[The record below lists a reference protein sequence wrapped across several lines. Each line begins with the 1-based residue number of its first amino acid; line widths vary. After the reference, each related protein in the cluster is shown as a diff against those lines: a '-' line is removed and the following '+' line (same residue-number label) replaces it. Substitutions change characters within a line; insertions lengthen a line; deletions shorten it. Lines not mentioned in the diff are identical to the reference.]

1 MIEFKKSSSCGL
13 RFSTPTLPIVHPSE
27 SGGGGKGEGPHGP
40 GVSSFIRVHLCLS
53 VAPQVFRRRKSKA
66 PAARDRRRYGYN
78 DICTQESRS
87 PFSWRIVRHG
97 STDGAGRLADGS
109 EPRHETVVVTTHAR
123 AALAGRNR
131 PRCDGST
138 SSPQRLVLNALVNV
152 LKLDPVDL
160 QERAPDGVQTDVSI
174 RLALRT
180 RLGVDHRFVWSAL
193 RQTFSMV
200 PAWLAVGQPI
210 LAAAALWGRM
220 ASCRRLIIGASQ
232 AANKLP
238 KAGYQPAADYQALRF
253 FCRRDDF
260 FVERTLSLPRPDS
273 SRRLSRATCRDS
285 SPRTRSRPPR
295 LWLLLRCSVGQVAP
309 HAAARLPIGA
319 SRRANT
325 LPESG

>member
-1 MIEFKKSSSCGL
+1 MFICVYPWLQG
-13 RFSTPTLPIVHPSE
+13 FSPAEV
-27 SGGGGKGEGPHGP
+27 
-40 GVSSFIRVHLCLS
+40 
-53 VAPQVFRRRKSKA
+53 KA

-78 DICTQESRS
+78 DVCTQESRS

-97 STDGAGRLADGS
+97 STDGAGRLASGSRTAARNGGGDGTY
-109 EPRHETVVVTTHAR
+109 EPLSLDEIDRDVTILPVR
-123 AALAGRNR
+123 R
-131 PRCDGST
+131 
-138 SSPQRLVLNALVNV
+138 QQLVLNALVNV

-193 RQTFSMV
+193 HQTFSMV

-238 KAGYQPAADYQALRF
+238 KAGYQPAADYQAPQIL
-253 FCRRDDF
+253 
-260 FVERTLSLPRPDS
+260 LPP
-273 SRRLSRATCRDS
+273 RRLLRGADSQSATPGLLPALVSRDLSR
-285 SPRTRSRPPR
+285 SPRTRRQP
-295 LWLLLRCSVGQVAP
+295 AP
-309 HAAARLPIGA
+309 LAAAPLLCGA
-319 SRRANT
+319 GAT
-325 LPESG
+325 LPPIANRRFAARQYTAESG